1 MLGMLVSVHNEMQ
14 HQAFMTSARQGTGL
28 SADELAACDALV
40 YIPQHGAGTASLNV
54 AVAASIVLHHFAVWA
69 GYAERSRTGA
79 KFDVG
84 ARQPRTAR
92 RGARHEQ
99 AGTCVVTWSLDEGK
113 LCFDV

>member
-1 MLGMLVSVHNEMQ
+1 M
-14 HQAFMTSARQGTGL
+14 
-28 SADELAACDALV
+28 
-40 YIPQHGAGTASLNV
+40 YIPQHGPGTASLNV

-92 RGARHEQ
+92 RGARRGWQ
-99 AGTCVVTWSLDEGK
+99 ALAYVLHMYVRVNLM
-113 LCFDV
+113 